1 MEELVR
7 ERGTQSR
14 RAKGNDADLAD
25 GPVDGPVDEMSG
37 VPTSR
42 ATPRPP
48 SRTPRATQ
56 GGGGPSRG
64 AGYWPALAII
74 AIVVATAGWTTV
86 AVMAINDG
94 GPAAAASEDPIEDPD
109 ASFAEED
116 FSEEPVEDRHDAQD
130 LEALL
135 PTEIAGTPLSLQSW
149 TGDTLLSDDAWSVAV
164 AGFLTSVGKT
174 PVDLAAAQAVDPTQA
189 IDHSVGVFRLPGIP
203 VEDLRSALV
212 DAWKSDYPELVVS
225 TITLDG
231 MEVVKGDFGEDS
243 IDSYWYEKDDLL
255 FDVETS
261 DESIATTVLAGIRD
275 GERAPTAPSAPAGSA
290 EPSGPAA
297 SPSPS

>member
-1 MEELVR
+1 
-7 ERGTQSR
+7 
-14 RAKGNDADLAD
+14 
-25 GPVDGPVDEMSG
+25 MSAA
-37 VPTSR
+37 PTSR

-48 SRTPRATQ
+48 SRTPRNA
-56 GGGGPSRG
+56 GGGPSRG
-64 AGYWPALAII
+64 AGYWPAAAII

-86 AVMAINDG
+86 AVMAING
-94 GPAAAASEDPIEDPD
+94 NGPAAAATEDPLVDPEG
-109 ASFAEED
+109 SFDLGEED
-116 FSEEPVEDRHDAQD
+116 FSEEPVEDSHDAQD

-149 TGDTLLSDDAWSVAV
+149 TGDTLLSDDPWSVAV
-164 AGFLTSVGKT
+164 AGFLTEAGKT
-174 PVDLAAAQAVDPTQA
+174 PADLTAAQAVDPTQT
-189 IDHSVGVFRLPGIP
+189 IDHSVGVFRLPGVP
-203 VEDLRSALV
+203 VGDLRTALV

-261 DESIATTVLAGIRD
+261 DEAIATSTLAAIRD
-275 GERAPTAPSAPAGSA
+275 GERAPAAPSGSA
-290 EPSGPAA
+290 APSSPAA
-297 SPSPS
+297 SASPS